1 MTLVLNDHLSRY
13 ERQLHHRFVE
23 AGRLTAL
30 SAAARMLFQRLC
42 VLRRGLA
49 RDANVPAYQVL
60 SNDMLLTLCEQRP
73 IDIFGLIAI
82 SGFGQIRLRAYGAEV
97 LAVLRQ
103 ALAEEQGPVKSE
115 QGRGDDEH
123 GSE

>member
-1 MTLVLNDHLSRY
+1 MSLVVNNHLSRY

-23 AGRLTAL
+23 AARLTAL
-30 SAAARMLFQRLC
+30 SATARALFQRLC
-42 VLRRGLA
+42 ILRRGLA

-82 SGFGQIRLRAYGAEV
+82 PGFGQIRLRAYGAEV
-97 LAVLRQ
+97 LAVLRKAQ
-103 ALAEEQGPVKSE
+103 LEELTTGPCEQGLDGP
-115 QGRGDDEH
+115 
-123 GSE
+123 